1 MFSGYITPS
10 KYIYRINSTVYMMP
24 SSFLD
29 CHYVCSVDLMTLLL
43 VQEFNSEA
51 DAQANLALNLRGEG

>member
-1 MFSGYITPS
+1 
-10 KYIYRINSTVYMMP
+10 MP